1 LGGGGIACSWLFFSA
16 PLKTLSAYLAIV
28 LCALTLAACSN
39 ALNWQS
45 GQSGQSRQS
54 RQSGQSGQHTVRSGE
69 TLYSIAMQYNLD
81 QRQLASWNSLGSG
94 AYIREGQRLR
104 LQPPSGY
111 KAAQNKNASAKSTTS
126 ITSVLPA
133 PAWRWPT
140 AGPLLLRFGES
151 SKTNSGIRIGGA
163 EGQPVLATA
172 AGEVVYSG
180 TGLRSYGQ
188 LLILKHN
195 ETWLS
200 AYGFNSKLLV
210 AEGDRVQ
217 SGQKIA
223 EMGSDSGG
231 KTLLHFE
238 IRRNGQPVDPLRYLP
253 AR

>member
-1 LGGGGIACSWLFFSA
+1 LGGRRIDYYWLFLTA
-16 PLKTLSAYLAIV
+16 PLKTFSVYLPAFVCV
-28 LCALTLAACSN
+28 LMLTACSG
-39 ALNWQS
+39 AFRWQPDY
-45 GQSGQSRQS
+45 
-54 RQSGQSGQHTVRSGE
+54 HTVRSGE

-104 LQPPSGY
+104 LKPSSGY
-111 KAAQNKNASAKSTTS
+111 KAAQRNTTQKKPAVSSAA
-126 ITSVLPA
+126 VLPA
-133 PAWRWPT
+133 PTWRWP
-140 AGPLLLRFGES
+140 ANGAVLLRFGES
-151 SKTNSGIRIGGA
+151 SKTKSGIRIGGN
-163 EGQPVLATA
+163 EGQAIQATA
-172 AGEVVYSG
+172 AGEVVYAG

-210 AEGDRVQ
+210 AEGTKVQ
-217 SGQKIA
+217 AGQSIA
-223 EMGSDSGG
+223 EMGSDSAGR
-231 KTLLHFE
+231 TLLHFE

>member
-1 LGGGGIACSWLFFSA
+1 
-16 PLKTLSAYLAIV
+16 
-28 LCALTLAACSN
+28 
-39 ALNWQS
+39 
-45 GQSGQSRQS
+45 
-54 RQSGQSGQHTVRSGE
+54 
-69 TLYSIAMQYNLD
+69 
-81 QRQLASWNSLGSG
+81 
-94 AYIREGQRLR
+94 
-104 LQPPSGY
+104 
-111 KAAQNKNASAKSTTS
+111 
-126 ITSVLPA
+126 
-133 PAWRWPT
+133 
-140 AGPLLLRFGES
+140 
-151 SKTNSGIRIGGA
+151 
-163 EGQPVLATA
+163 
-172 AGEVVYSG
+172 
-180 TGLRSYGQ
+180 LRSYGQ

>member
-1 LGGGGIACSWLFFSA
+1 
-16 PLKTLSAYLAIV
+16 
-28 LCALTLAACSN
+28 
-39 ALNWQS
+39 
-45 GQSGQSRQS
+45 
-54 RQSGQSGQHTVRSGE
+54 
-69 TLYSIAMQYNLD
+69 MQYNLD
-81 QRQLASWNSLGSG
+81 HRQLASWNNLGSG

-104 LQPPSGY
+104 LKPPSGY
-111 KAAQNKNASAKSTTS
+111 KAGQSKNTSAKSS
-126 ITSVLPA
+126 ASNAVLPA

-140 AGPLLLRFGES
+140 KGPILLRFGES
-151 SKTNSGIRIGGA
+151 SKTNSGIRISGVQ
-163 EGQPVLATA
+163 GQSVNATA

-210 AEGDRVQ
+210 TEGDRVQ
-217 SGQKIA
+217 SGQIIA